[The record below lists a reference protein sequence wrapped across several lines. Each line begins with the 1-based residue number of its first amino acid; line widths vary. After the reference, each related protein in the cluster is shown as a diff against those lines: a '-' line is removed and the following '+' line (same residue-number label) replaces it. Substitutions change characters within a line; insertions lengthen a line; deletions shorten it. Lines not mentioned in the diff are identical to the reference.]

1 MSMITIDLLI
11 RNISMPIRA
20 DRGREEEE
28 EGEEGEGITDHRI
41 TPCQS

>member
-1 MSMITIDLLI
+1 
-11 RNISMPIRA
+11 MPIRA

-28 EGEEGEGITDHRI
+28 EEEGEGITDHRI